1 VVIFLGFDIFPLAV
15 RNNVQSVLK
24 KGSKLSSISFEY
36 RLGSEPEIV
45 KTLCSLKLQ
54 DISGSKRE
62 KIRKAELMGFIETAR
77 PRILETCFNK
87 IFG

>member
-1 VVIFLGFDIFPLAV
+1 V
-15 RNNVQSVLK
+15 RKNVQSVSK
-24 KGSKLSSISFEY
+24 KGSKLSSISCGY

-45 KTLCSLKLQ
+45 TTLCSLKLQ

-77 PRILETCFNK
+77 PRILETCISK